1 MARSVGHSRSR
12 SGTAGLRAPF
22 PPRAKQPDQAA
33 DSLLADGRDATMS
46 LAEAR
51 PKKRERHRRRDGGD
65 RPRRARGGAPAGA
78 ATTAEKNKALAAMAA
93 AIRERTR
100 KRSSPRTRSTSP
112 TPGRPGVT
120 ASFIDRLTL
129 TPKRIE
135 AMATGIEEI
144 AALPDP
150 VGTVIAAWD
159 RPNGLHIERV
169 RTPLGVIGI
178 IYESRPNVT
187 ADAGAL
193 CLKAGNAA
201 ILRGGSDSFRSSAA
215 IHPCLVAGLTSRRAC
230 PRRRSRSC
238 RPATAPPSG

>member
-1 MARSVGHSRSR
+1 MAS
-12 SGTAGLRAPF
+12 
-22 PPRAKQPDQAA
+22 
-33 DSLLADGRDATMS
+33 
-46 LAEAR
+46 
-51 PKKRERHRRRDGGD
+51 
-65 RPRRARGGAPAGA
+65 
-78 ATTAEKNKALAAMAA
+78 
-93 AIRERTR
+93 
-100 KRSSPRTRSTSP
+100 
-112 TPGRPGVT
+112 
-120 ASFIDRLTL
+120 
-129 TPKRIE
+129 
-135 AMATGIEEI
+135 GIEEI

-215 IHPCLVAGLTSRRAC
+215 IHRCLVEGLTAAGLPADGDPARADPR
-230 PRRRSRSC
+230 PRRRR
-238 RPATAPPSG
+238 R